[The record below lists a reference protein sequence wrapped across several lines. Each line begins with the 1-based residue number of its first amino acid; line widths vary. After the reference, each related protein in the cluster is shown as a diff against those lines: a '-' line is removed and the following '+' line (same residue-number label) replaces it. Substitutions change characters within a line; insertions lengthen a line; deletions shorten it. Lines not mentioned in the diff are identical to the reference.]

1 MGTLRSFPQVFQNLR
16 PWKKGFW
23 LFFSFCNI
31 TLFAIFLTHPPVPKE
46 SNLLFIVFQVYI
58 VKTLPWKVQ
67 PAPVFPWQLN
77 NTGTLMIW
85 WQYPQWGQRELG
97 TADGR
102 AGARAAWVGSSHLD
116 SRNRKHLQKV
126 TKTVLKTCRP
136 KGTAV
141 YGDTEKGSHVG
152 QSVELRY

>member
-1 MGTLRSFPQVFQNLR
+1 M
-16 PWKKGFW
+16 
-23 LFFSFCNI
+23 
-31 TLFAIFLTHPPVPKE
+31 
-46 SNLLFIVFQVYI
+46 
-58 VKTLPWKVQ
+58 
-67 PAPVFPWQLN
+67 
-77 NTGTLMIW
+77 
-85 WQYPQWGQRELG
+85 
-97 TADGR
+97 
-102 AGARAAWVGSSHLD
+102 GSSHLD